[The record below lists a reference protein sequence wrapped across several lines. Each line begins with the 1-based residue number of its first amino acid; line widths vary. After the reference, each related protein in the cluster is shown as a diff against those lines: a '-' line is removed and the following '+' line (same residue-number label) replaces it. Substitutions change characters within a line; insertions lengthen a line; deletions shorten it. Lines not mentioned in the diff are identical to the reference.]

1 MSELRSMILGLGHGL
16 KDSLFGMTALLRISS
31 ILSENLTENQLKADN
46 QSSFRRTRHRGRTSL
61 NAPEK
66 KADG

>member
-1 MSELRSMILGLGHGL
+1 MSELRSIFLGLGHGL

-46 QSSFRRTRHRGRTSL
+46 QSSFRRQRHRGRTTL

-66 KADG
+66 KTDR